1 MVPGS
6 DLPLGSP
13 IVVCSVS
20 SRRHEGCESR
30 VLSDNLVPESVE
42 GWGRSRGVGV
52 CVSEPLVNVVAKQ
65 RGAICQGSRP
75 GLG

>member
-1 MVPGS
+1 MRAVR
-6 DLPLGSP
+6 
-13 IVVCSVS
+13 VVCSQTIS
-20 SRRHEGCESR
+20 FQNRRKDGG
-30 VLSDNLVPESVE
+30 DQ
-42 GWGRSRGVGV
+42 GVGV

>member
-30 VLSDNLVPESVE
+30 VLSDNLVPESAE

-52 CVSEPLVNVVAKQ
+52 CV
-65 RGAICQGSRP
+65 
-75 GLG
+75 